1 MSRFD
6 IGHKSWVIVCDGA
19 KALFL
24 RNDGDAELVNLTV
37 VDHQSQPDKATR
49 DLGSD
54 RPGRV
59 HQSEGAA
66 RSAMGDTDWHAAAE
80 ADFLKTVAE
89 TVKTRVATQE
99 IKAMILVAPPKA
111 LGILRP
117 ELSSLPDGV
126 LRAEID
132 KDLVKLS
139 VPEIEKHLAAL
150 G

>member
-24 RNDGDAELVNLTV
+24 RNDGDAGLVNLTV
-37 VDHQSQPDKATR
+37 VDHQSQPDEATR

-59 HQSEGAA
+59 HQSQGAG
-66 RSAMGDTDWHAAAE
+66 RSAMEDTDWHEQAE
-80 ADFLKTVAE
+80 ADFLKEVAGKIE
-89 TVKTRVATQE
+89 KLVQSHE

-117 ELSSLPDGV
+117 ELASLPEGV
-126 LRAEID
+126 LRGEVD
-132 KDLVKLS
+132 KDLVKMT

-150 G
+150 K

>member
-6 IGHKSWVIVCDGA
+6 IGPKSWVIVCDGA

-37 VDHQSQPDKATR
+37 VDHQSQPDEATR

-59 HQSEGAA
+59 HQSHGEG
-66 RSAMGDTDWHAAAE
+66 RSAMGDTDWHAEAE
-80 ADFLKTVAE
+80 ADFLKGVAE
-89 TVKTRVATQE
+89 AVRTRVEAHE
-99 IKAMILVAPPKA
+99 IKAMILIAPPKA

-132 KDLVKLS
+132 KDMVKLT

-150 G
+150 R